1 VCLQIK
7 RVKKGVNL
15 DKVADPEM
23 KDMTLAEHLSIFFN
37 WSRDTTRFNWYF
49 RDINIFLLSEK
60 V

>member
-1 VCLQIK
+1 
-7 RVKKGVNL
+7 VNL